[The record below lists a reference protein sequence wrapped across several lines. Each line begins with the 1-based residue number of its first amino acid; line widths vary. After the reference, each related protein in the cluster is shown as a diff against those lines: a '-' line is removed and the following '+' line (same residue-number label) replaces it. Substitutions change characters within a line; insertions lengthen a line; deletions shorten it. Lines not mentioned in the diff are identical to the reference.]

1 MEHLQIKLP
10 VYFLV
15 TGLERLHGYAQFR
28 AALPAEAFSQA
39 LGFRLPESEVVNAA
53 TSGKLDE
60 ILDPIVERLHALRE
74 TALRSQATPATRRG
88 VFEFVESLPR
98 LAAGLRVFVTQL
110 LEDNPFQRTP
120 RWRGLYFG
128 GGGTEAAPGGAFI
141 ADLFRSEEHTS
152 ELQSLMRIS
161 YAVFCLKKKNT

>member
-28 AALPAEAFSQA
+28 AALPAEAFSPA

-74 TALRSQATPATRRG
+74 TALRSQATPATPRG
-88 VFEFVESLPR
+88 RPEARP
-98 LAAGLRVFVTQL
+98 
-110 LEDNPFQRTP
+110 
-120 RWRGLYFG
+120 
-128 GGGTEAAPGGAFI
+128 GGTEW
-141 ADLFRSEEHTS
+141 
-152 ELQSLMRIS
+152 
-161 YAVFCLKKKNT
+161 V

>member
-1 MEHLQIKLP
+1 MRRRPPRSTRTDPRFPYTTL
-10 VYFLV
+10 
-15 TGLERLHGYAQFR
+15 FR
-28 AALPAEAFSQA
+28 S
-39 LGFRLPESEVVNAA
+39 FRLPESEVVNAA

-120 RWRGLYFG
+120 DRKSVG
-128 GGGTEAAPGGAFI
+128 
-141 ADLFRSEEHTS
+141 
-152 ELQSLMRIS
+152 
-161 YAVFCLKKKNT
+161 

>member
-1 MEHLQIKLP
+1 MRISDWSSDVCSSDL
-10 VYFLV
+10 
-15 TGLERLHGYAQFR
+15 
-28 AALPAEAFSQA
+28 
-39 LGFRLPESEVVNAA
+39 
-53 TSGKLDE
+53 
-60 ILDPIVERLHALRE
+60 
-74 TALRSQATPATRRG
+74 G

-141 ADLFRSEEHTS
+141 ADLFTRFLPGDQPLATPSVKGNAGRLTGAALGVAAMRSEEHTS
-152 ELQSLMRIS
+152 ELQSLM
-161 YAVFCLKKKNT
+161 

>member
-1 MEHLQIKLP
+1 MRISDWSSDVCSSDL
-10 VYFLV
+10 
-15 TGLERLHGYAQFR
+15 
-28 AALPAEAFSQA
+28 
-39 LGFRLPESEVVNAA
+39 
-53 TSGKLDE
+53 
-60 ILDPIVERLHALRE
+60 
-74 TALRSQATPATRRG
+74 TALLQ
-88 VFEFVESLPR
+88 R

-141 ADLFRSEEHTS
+141 ADLFTRFLPGDQPLATPSVKGNAGRLTGAALGVARSEEHTS

-161 YAVFCLKKKNT
+161 YAVFCLKKK

>member
-1 MEHLQIKLP
+1 MHISCWSSGVCSSDLKL
-10 VYFLV
+10 V
-15 TGLERLHGYAQFR
+15 
-28 AALPAEAFSQA
+28 
-39 LGFRLPESEVVNAA
+39 
-53 TSGKLDE
+53 E
-60 ILDPIVERLHALRE
+60 ILDPIVEPRHALRE

-141 ADLFRSEEHTS
+141 ADLFTRFLPGDQPLATPSVKGNAGPIGSAHVCTPVTNAH
-152 ELQSLMRIS
+152 LVCRL
-161 YAVFCLKKKNT
+161 